1 MGIRTTRRWV
11 VLAKLLK
18 GKNPN
23 VGAEIGIQ
31 RGRMTMKVLNRI
43 PSIKKYYAIDPW
55 LWYPSYKEGVNERNQ
70 KRWNQDVMDEYFNEF
85 KRNISSWENKV
96 KILRM
101 LSNQA
106 HVHIPNGSLDFCFID
121 GNHSYE
127 FVKEDIQLYL
137 PKVKKGG
144 LLGGHDYGHVKGGVE
159 QAVLETFNESEI
171 ILESNKTWWK
181 WV

>member
-1 MGIRTTRRWV
+1 MSV
-11 VLAKLLK
+11 
-18 GKNPN
+18 
-23 VGAEIGIQ
+23 
-31 RGRMTMKVLNRI
+31 KVLNRL
-43 PSIKKYYAIDPW
+43 PSLQKYYAIDPW
-55 LWYPSYKEGVNERNQ
+55 LWYPSYKESVNERNQ
-70 KRWNQDVMDEYFNEF
+70 ERWNQDVMDDYYNQFINVIEPWKE
-85 KRNISSWENKV
+85 KV

-101 LSNQA
+101 PSNEA

-159 QAVLETFNESEI
+159 DAVNEI
-171 ILESNKTWWK
+171 FGDDHFTGSNKTWWK
-181 WV
+181 WI